1 MERTYIL
8 TSETGLHARPA
19 TNFVKFIASLPVDV
33 YLIHKDFVADAK
45 SIMAI
50 MSLGLA
56 KGEVFKIRVD
66 EKHRHYLDEI
76 ENYLCIQQFID

>member
-1 MERTYIL
+1 MEKTFKL

-19 TNFVKFIASLPVDV
+19 TNFVRYISSLPIDV
-33 YLIHKDFVADAK
+33 FLIYKDFVADAK

-56 KGEVFKIRVD
+56 KDDVFTIRVAD
-66 EKHRHYLDEI
+66 DQQAYLLDI
-76 ENYLCIQQFID
+76 ESYMKEHQLI